1 MSPVAKTPE
10 KAKRHRRTKAE
21 MEAARAAGLEPPA
34 KKSAAKA
41 AKAAKPASD
50 SSESDSDS
58 DDTPLNEL

>member
-1 MSPVAKTPE
+1 MSPVAKPPE

-41 AKAAKPASD
+41 AKPASD